1 MKGTLKNSIQFKNV
15 YQNGVSY
22 ANRYLVIYVLK
33 NDLNE
38 NRIGI
43 SVSKKVGNSVIRHRI
58 QRLIRESLRLNKSM
72 LKIGFD
78 IVIAARS
85 GAKGKNY
92 REIESALMHLIK
104 LHHIFNKVTVYDEKT
119 VN

>member
-1 MKGTLKNSIQFKNV
+1 M
-15 YQNGVSY
+15 
-22 ANRYLVIYVLK
+22 YVLK
-33 NDLNE
+33 NNLDE

-72 LKIGFD
+72 PKIGFD
-78 IVIAARS
+78 IVILART

-92 REIESALMHLIK
+92 RDIESALMHLFK
-104 LHHIFNKVTVYDEKT
+104 LHHILNETVI
-119 VN
+119 